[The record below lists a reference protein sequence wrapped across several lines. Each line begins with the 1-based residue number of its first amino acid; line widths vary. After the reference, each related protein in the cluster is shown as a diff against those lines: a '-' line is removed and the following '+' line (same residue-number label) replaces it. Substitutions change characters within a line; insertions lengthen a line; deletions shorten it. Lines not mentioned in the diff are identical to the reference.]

1 MPVFIE
7 ATGWHHGNRIVASR
21 SLAAPARALMA
32 SMASSTGALGQVR
45 VASVSQCRST
55 QRCLHPCRVPLS
67 SNTRRRVVRAAAEEE
82 DQAKKAAAL
91 AALQGALGDNKT
103 LQAMQKDADLVRWT
117 IRTLEAAKTLAESDG
132 GGKGGSGSGGG
143 GGGFWG
149 RFGGEGGMFD
159 PESRQEMKTTIGA
172 IMLLFFVVGT
182 ARSRWSRGCYLRP
195 VLLISSWKELFGLL
209 VNLIFL
215 FAPKPQENVD
225 EELVPAAAGGDLGA
239 IESEVASKWAADDE

>member
-1 MPVFIE
+1 
-7 ATGWHHGNRIVASR
+7 
-21 SLAAPARALMA
+21 
-32 SMASSTGALGQVR
+32 
-45 VASVSQCRST
+45 
-55 QRCLHPCRVPLS
+55 
-67 SNTRRRVVRAAAEEE
+67 
-82 DQAKKAAAL
+82 
-91 AALQGALGDNKT
+91 
-103 LQAMQKDADLVRWT
+103 MQKDADL
-117 IRTLEAAKTLAESDG
+117 AAKTLAESDG

-172 IMLLFFVVGT
+172 IMLLFFVV
-182 ARSRWSRGCYLRP
+182 
-195 VLLISSWKELFGLL
+195 LLISSWKELFGLL